1 MKLLLVINP
10 VSGGIDKK
18 PFLNKV
24 DVLCKKYGINCVV
37 YKTTGKND
45 SELLKDLLGQENPD
59 RVITAG
65 GDGTILFT
73 GLALMGTGIPLGI
86 APLGSANGMAA
97 ELNINSNP
105 IEAFKDAIISQ
116 VIKGLDILKV
126 NKQHYSIHIGD
137 VGLNARIVESYE
149 KDPNRG
155 MITYAKY
162 FLNELSCLEAFPVNV
177 KAENNTYSGKVYMA
191 ALCNSRKFGT
201 GIPLN
206 TVGNPMDGIF
216 ELVMIEK
223 IDALSLIRAG
233 LAKFDENFIDNR
245 TATVIQTKKAEITF
259 DKERTLQLDGEVIGK
274 FKKLEVEIIPGAINF
289 ITHNDNVYLRNN
301 KN

>member
-1 MKLLLVINP
+1 MKILLVVNP

-24 DVLCKKYGINCVV
+24 NELCKKYGLNCVV
-37 YKTTGKND
+37 YKTTGNND
-45 SELLKDLLGQENPD
+45 SQRLRELIGKENPD
-59 RVITAG
+59 RVISAG

-73 GLALMGTGIPLGI
+73 GLALMNTGIPLGI
-86 APLGSANGMAA
+86 VPLGSANGMAA
-97 ELNINSNP
+97 ELNVNP
-105 IEAFKDAIISQ
+105 NPVEAFKDAVISQ
-116 VIKGLDILKV
+116 VIRGLDILKV
-126 NKQHYSIHIGD
+126 NGQHYSIHIGD
-137 VGLNARIVESYE
+137 VGLNARIVEAYE

-162 FLNELSCLEAFPVNV
+162 FLNELSRLEAFPVNV
-177 KAENNTYSGKVYMA
+177 TTENNTYSGKVYMA

-201 GIPLN
+201 GIPIN

-216 ELVMIEK
+216 ELVMLEK

-233 LAKFDENFIDNR
+233 LSKFDENFIDNR

-274 FKKLEVEIIPGAINF
+274 FKKLDVEIIPGAINF
-289 ITHNDNVYLRNN
+289 ITNNDNAYL
-301 KN
+301 KS